1 MLFPCVPWI
10 ENDFSKSTNISTND
24 LIFWISLY
32 SYNIYLRE
40 NQGTS
45 FKFQMLDD
53 LCDSGDSS
61 VFVYLMDMRKF
72 ALLLWD

>member
-1 MLFPCVPWI
+1 M
-10 ENDFSKSTNISTND
+10 
-24 LIFWISLY
+24 Y